1 MGTTIIV
8 AGREGVYTD
17 ELAFVLFSVGPVYR
31 EGGLELGPD
40 AVIALEGVGTF
51 QGVSIRDRVLDAL
64 SKGKDL
70 SKIVARV
77 HRESTRRGHAS
88 LTTSA
93 VMFWEVSNCSRLL
106 SMLLVAP
113 AFGSYLQESQ
123 RRAPLTRER
132 ILIPAELRGGRFE
145 ERFSKAM
152 DRCFEAYKTLY
163 GEGVPLEDARYLS
176 PLAAAT
182 SLYASLSLESHVYFI
197 RKVEEGVGL
206 VSKELRTF
214 VDKLLG
220 KAREGMP
227 LLLDSRLSFK
237 AQWGYYSVADP
248 LRKPDGLIQRL
259 CGDRPSEEVELLSFD
274 YPRGLEGLGLE
285 GLAAEQAFPL
295 ARALTVE
302 ALSLAAYHQAIR
314 HRTVPTVVESL
325 VEAAERW
332 SKSPESGLVIPPSVK
347 ASPRLLQ
354 IFTDACEELHRL
366 YSTLMQENEVIAALY
381 TLPNAV
387 KIRVIR
393 SYNLYN
399 LLSPMGFLATRTCS
413 AAQWEERAIAYKLW
427 RDVEKAAPWLKGAMG
442 EKCKHLGYCPEKEWC
457 PIILKYWQ
465 YSDEL
470 HRKYNQ

>member
-1 MGTTIIV
+1 MEARVVV
-8 AGREGVYTD
+8 AWREGVYTD
-17 ELAFVLFSVGPVYR
+17 ELVFILFSTGPVYR
-31 EGGLELGPD
+31 EGELELGPD
-40 AVIALEGVGTF
+40 VVIALEGLGTF

-70 SKIVARV
+70 SKIAAKV

-113 AFGSYLQESQ
+113 VFGSYLQESQ

-132 ILIPAELRGGRFE
+132 LLTPAELRNGKFE
-145 ERFSKAM
+145 GRFSKVM
-152 DRCFEAYKTLY
+152 DRCFEAYKTLC

-182 SLYASLSLESHVYFI
+182 SLYASLSLESHIYFI
-197 RKVEEGVGL
+197 RKVEDGVGI
-206 VSKELRTF
+206 VSKELRAF
-214 VDKLLG
+214 VNRFLEMASG
-220 KAREGMP
+220 RIP

-237 AQWGYYSVADP
+237 ARWGYYSATDP
-248 LRKPDGLIQRL
+248 LREPDGLIQRL
-259 CGDRPSEEVELLSFD
+259 CGDRPSEEAELLSFD
-274 YPRGLEGLGLE
+274 YPRGIEDIGHD
-285 GLAAEQAFPL
+285 GLAAEQASPL
-295 ARALTVE
+295 VRALTVE
-302 ALSLAAYHQAIR
+302 SLSLAAYHQAIR

-332 SKSPESGLVIPPSVK
+332 SRSPEKGLVVPPSIK
-347 ASPRLLQ
+347 SSPKLSQL
-354 IFTDACEELHRL
+354 FTNACEELHTL
-366 YSTLMQENEVIAALY
+366 YSTLMQENEVVAALY
-381 TLPNAV
+381 TLPNAMR
-387 KIRVIR
+387 IRVVR

-399 LLSPMGFLATRTCS
+399 ILSPMGFLATRTCS

-427 RDVEKAAPWLKGAMG
+427 REVEKAAPWLKGVMG

-457 PIILKYWQ
+457 PIILKYWE